1 MLFSPSRI
9 RVAAAAVMMLFATQ
23 TFAAPG
29 DSNTV
34 FESAKIIKK
43 KSRADRFLP
52 KSTSRSGYVCWVYK
66 TAPRRFS
73 LC

>member
-29 DSNTV
+29 DSKAVLHNAV
-34 FESAKIIKK
+34 RLNVLSDNGNNV
-43 KSRADRFLP
+43 ADCALGA
-52 KSTSRSGYVCWVYK
+52 TMI
-66 TAPRRFS
+66 
-73 LC
+73 